1 MPSEC
6 AFFKSVCLL
15 CMKDTKEKRLS
26 LFYTR
31 LFPSVS
37 YVLTIVCLD
46 FKRNENKTMRSCNFK
61 F

>member
-6 AFFKSVCLL
+6 AIFKSVCLL
-15 CMKDTKEKRLS
+15 CMNDTNEKRLS
-26 LFYTR
+26 LFHTR
-31 LFPSVS
+31 LFPSES

-46 FKRNENKTMRSCNFK
+46 FKRKENKTLKSCYFI